1 MTLMAY
7 RLSFGS
13 NRLLVK
19 EATDMVNM
27 YLDFSDWSKVKDQA
41 IDENILG
48 YETQSSLK
56 RVVHEHCVRL
66 KELSDEELNFFIDA
80 DLQDRTLLCWLSV
93 CRTYPLVGDFTSQVI
108 MEEFHNFREKLNT
121 SSFEFFVEDEKTK
134 YKELAS
140 ISDVYIST
148 MVRVLFHM
156 LREVKILT
164 DKNDLQSVLPSNSLL
179 SLIESG
185 KNDAHLFFPM
195 R

>member
-1 MTLMAY
+1 MNY

-19 EATDMVNM
+19 EATDLVNL
-27 YLDFSDWSKVKDQA
+27 YFELGDWSKVKDKA
-41 IDENILG
+41 IEENILG
-48 YETQSSLK
+48 YGTKSSLK
-56 RVVHEHCVRL
+56 RVVHEHCIRL
-66 KELSDEELNFFIDA
+66 KELSEEEINFFVDA

-93 CRTYPLVGDFTSQVI
+93 CRTYPLIADFMSHVI
-108 MEEFHNFREKLNT
+108 MENFHNFREKLNT

-134 YKELAS
+134 YQELAN
-140 ISDVYIST
+140 ISDVYVST

-164 DKNDLQSVLPSNSLL
+164 DKNELQSVLPSNTLL
-179 SLIESG
+179 YLIERG

>member
-1 MTLMAY
+1 MNY

-19 EATDMVNM
+19 EATDLVNL
-27 YLDFSDWSKVKDQA
+27 YLELGVWSKVKDKA
-41 IDENILG
+41 IEENILG
-48 YETQSSLK
+48 YETKSSVK
-56 RVVHEHCVRL
+56 RVVHEHCIRL
-66 KELSDEELNFFIDA
+66 KELSEEEINFFVDA

-93 CRTYPLVGDFTSQVI
+93 CRTYPLIADFMSHVI
-108 MEEFHNFREKLNT
+108 MEDFHNFREKLNT

-134 YKELAS
+134 YQELAN
-140 ISDVYIST
+140 ISDVYVST

-164 DKNDLQSVLPSNSLL
+164 DKNELQSVLPSNTLL
-179 SLIESG
+179 SLIERG

>member
-1 MTLMAY
+1 MNY

-19 EATDMVNM
+19 EATDLVNL
-27 YLDFSDWSKVKDQA
+27 YLELGDWSKVKDKA
-41 IDENILG
+41 IGENILG
-48 YETQSSLK
+48 YETKSSLK
-56 RVVHEHCVRL
+56 RVVHEHCIRL
-66 KELSDEELNFFIDA
+66 KELSEEEINFFVDA

-93 CRTYPLVGDFTSQVI
+93 CRTYPLIADFMLHVI
-108 MEEFHNFREKLNT
+108 MEDFHNFREKLNT

-134 YKELAS
+134 YQELAN
-140 ISDVYIST
+140 ISDVYVST

-164 DKNDLQSVLPSNSLL
+164 DKNELQSVLPSNTLL
-179 SLIESG
+179 SLIERG

>member
-1 MTLMAY
+1 MNY

-19 EATDMVNM
+19 EATDLVNL
-27 YLDFSDWSKVKDQA
+27 YLELGDWSKVKDKA
-41 IDENILG
+41 IEENILG
-48 YETQSSLK
+48 YETKSSVK
-56 RVVHEHCVRL
+56 VVHEHCIRL
-66 KELSDEELNFFIDA
+66 KELSEEEINFFVDA

-93 CRTYPLVGDFTSQVI
+93 CRTYPLISDFMSHVI
-108 MEEFHNFREKLNT
+108 MEDFHNFREKLNT

-134 YKELAS
+134 YQELANV
-140 ISDVYIST
+140 SDVYVST

-164 DKNDLQSVLPSNSLL
+164 DKNELQSVLPSNTLL
-179 SLIESG
+179 SLIERG

>member
-1 MTLMAY
+1 MAY

-19 EATDMVNM
+19 EASDIINL
-27 YLDFSDWSKVKDQA
+27 YLELSDWSKVKEQA
-41 IDENILG
+41 TEDNILG
-48 YETQSSLK
+48 YETKSSIK

-66 KELSDEELNFFIDA
+66 KQLSEEEINFFSEA
-80 DLQDRTLLCWLSV
+80 DLNDRTLLCWLSV
-93 CRTYPLVGDFTSQVI
+93 CRTYPLVGDFTSQII
-108 MEEFHNFREKLNT
+108 MESFHNFRERLDK
-121 SSFEFFVEDEKTK
+121 SSFEFFVEDEKAK
-134 YKELAS
+134 YPELAK

-156 LREVKILT
+156 LREVKILS
-164 DKNDLQSVLPSNSLL
+164 DKNELQSVLPSYTLL
-179 SLIESG
+179 SLIEQG

>member
-1 MTLMAY
+1 MNY

-19 EATDMVNM
+19 EATDLVNL
-27 YLDFSDWSKVKDQA
+27 YLELGDWSKVKDKA
-41 IDENILG
+41 IEENILG
-48 YETQSSLK
+48 YETKSSVK
-56 RVVHEHCVRL
+56 RVVHEHCIRL
-66 KELSDEELNFFIDA
+66 KELSEEEINFFVDA

-93 CRTYPLVGDFTSQVI
+93 CRTYPLIADFMSHVI
-108 MEEFHNFREKLNT
+108 MEDFHNFREKLNT

-134 YKELAS
+134 YQELAN
-140 ISDVYIST
+140 ISDVYVST

-164 DKNDLQSVLPSNSLL
+164 DKNELQSVLPSNTLL
-179 SLIESG
+179 SLIERG